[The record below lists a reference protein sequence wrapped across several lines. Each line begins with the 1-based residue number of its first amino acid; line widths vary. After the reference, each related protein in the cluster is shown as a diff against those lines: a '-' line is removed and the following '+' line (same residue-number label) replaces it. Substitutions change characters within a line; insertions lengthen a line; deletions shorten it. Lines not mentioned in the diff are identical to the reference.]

1 MPTVAPGS
9 VDKVNVN
16 GAGET
21 TTVTTDVV
29 VLTGVLVSVALTVM
43 GYVPAVVGVP
53 VTTQF
58 APRVRP
64 AGSGPVTSTQA

>member
-9 VDKVNVN
+9 VDRFNVN

-21 TTVTTDVV
+21 VTVTIDVP
-29 VLTGVLVSVALTVM
+29 VLTGVLESVALTVM
-43 GYVPAVVGVP
+43 GYVPGVVGVP
-53 VTTQF
+53 VMTQF

-64 AGSGPVTSTQA
+64 AGSGPVRRTQV